1 METNNKL
8 GIEHLQPHYEKLL
21 RYALQRIDPQEYGYE
36 PRSVYG
42 NMDVKKVKAFNLTEG
57 NRKLLKR
64 YYRHMVNE
72 GLALSRTALV
82 LGVLGRLLEMLGK
95 DFETATKE
103 DVMGSD
109 NTKGLVTQINEMNI
123 SHVTKS
129 DYLKKLKMLD
139 KFLSVDGEPSDR
151 TKKIKTGIGKKH
163 YKLPSQLITPEEAVK
178 LINSCDT
185 ARDRALI
192 HVLWE
197 SGGRVGEIINLK
209 MQSVEFNKGEARL
222 RMFGK
227 TGERQILLLESVRD
241 LKDYMQTRVNAK
253 PEDALFV
260 LEGNKGKGSPL
271 NHGSINATLERVKQR
286 AKIGKHINA
295 YLFRHSRA
303 SYLAS
308 EGLSEAQLCMIFG
321 WAIGSKQ
328 PATYIHLSGK
338 QTESAYKKL
347 YGIEPREE
355 QAQQLIKCQTCGEMN
370 PSINDTCGN
379 CFNPISIKGA
389 LKIKKENEYLTEAT
403 EVLQQIHSKAFELIR
418 QGIPINQA
426 EEQAKLLVAE
436 AFAEKLKGQK
446 TNINGGI

>member
-1 METNNKL
+1 METKNKL
-8 GIEHLQPHYEKLL
+8 GLEHMQPHYEKLVK
-21 RYALQRIDPQEYGYE
+21 YALQRVDPKEYGYE
-36 PRSVYG
+36 LRNAYG
-42 NMDVKKVKAFNLTEG
+42 NIKVEKIKPFNLTEG
-57 NRKLLKR
+57 NRNLLKR

-72 GLALSRTALV
+72 RLALSRTALV

-103 DVMGSD
+103 DIQGSE
-109 NTKGLVTQINEMNI
+109 NSKGLVTKINEMNI
-123 SHVTKS
+123 STVTKC

-139 KFLSVDGEPSDR
+139 KFINGGDEPSER
-151 TKKIKTGIGKKH
+151 TKKIKTGLGKKH
-163 YKLPSQLITPEEAVK
+163 YKLPSQLITLEEAVK
-178 LINSCDT
+178 LVNSCDSS
-185 ARDRALI
+185 RDRALI

-241 LKDYMQTRVNAK
+241 LKEYMQTRVNAK

-260 LEGNKGKGSPL
+260 LEGNKGKGNPL

-286 AKIGKHINA
+286 AKIGKHVNA

-370 PSINDTCGN
+370 PIINDTCRN

-389 LKIKKENEYLTEAT
+389 LKLKKENEYLAEAS
-403 EVLQQIHSKAFELIR
+403 EVLQQIHSKAFELMR
-418 QGIPINQA
+418 QGIQMDKA

-436 AFAEKLKGQK
+436 TFANKLQQEQKLKVLA
-446 TNINGGI
+446 

>member
-1 METNNKL
+1 MENEIKKLTN
-8 GIEHLQPHYEKLL
+8 EHMQPHYEKLV
-21 RYALQRIDPQEYGYE
+21 RYALQRLDPTEYGYE
-36 PRSVYG
+36 ARNSYG
-42 NMDVKKVKAFNLTEG
+42 NIKKNPKPFQLTDG

-82 LGVLGRLLEMLGK
+82 IGVLGRLLEMLGK

-103 DVMGSD
+103 DIMGSD
-109 NTKGLVTQINEMNI
+109 NSKGLVTQINEMQI
-123 SHVTKS
+123 KAVTKS

-139 KFLSVDGEPSDR
+139 KFLSPEGEASER
-151 TKKIKTGIGKKH
+151 TKKIKTGVGKKH
-163 YKLPSQLITPEEAVK
+163 FKLPSQLITPEEAIK
-178 LINSCDT
+178 LVNSCDST
-185 ARDRALI
+185 RDRALI

-209 MQSVEFNKGEARL
+209 MNSVEFNKGEAHL

-241 LKDYMQTRVNAK
+241 LQEYMRTRINTK

-260 LEGNKGKGSPL
+260 LEGNKGKGDPL
-271 NHGSINATLERVKQR
+271 NHTCINGILERVKER
-286 AKIGKHINA
+286 AKLSKHVNA

-303 SYLAS
+303 SHLAS
-308 EGLSEAQLCMIFG
+308 EGLNEAQLCMIFG

-347 YGIEPREE
+347 YGIERPEE
-355 QAQQLIKCQTCGEMN
+355 KQEKLIKCQTCGEIN
-370 PSINDTCGN
+370 SALNDTCTN
-379 CFNPISIKGA
+379 CFNPLNIQGA
-389 LKIKKENEYLTEAT
+389 LKLKKQNEYLQEAS
-403 EVLQQIHSKAFELIR
+403 EVLQQIHSKAFELMR
-418 QGIPINQA
+418 QGVQIDKA

-436 AFAEKLKGQK
+436 AFANKLQQEQKLKVLA
-446 TNINGGI
+446 